1 MIFNHKYS
9 TTIGLEVHIQLSTKT
24 KAFCACLNEYG
35 AEPNFHTCP
44 VCLGHPG
51 TLPLL
56 NEKVVDFA
64 IKLGLATN
72 CTIEK
77 FSQFVRK
84 NYFYYDLPR
93 GFQITQY
100 DNPICCNGYLVLN
113 KNSNKKIRIKSI
125 QIEEDTAKSIQK
137 DDKILLDYNRA
148 GVPLLEIVTYP
159 DFNSSGEVTEFLKTL
174 QQIAIYLNIS
184 KANMEEGSFRCDVN
198 ISVTNS
204 ESHTSGE
211 KIEIKNLN
219 SINNIINAIEY
230 ETNRQISL
238 LENNQIVSS
247 ETRFWSEKL
256 FKTISLRNKEQIEDY
271 RYFVEPDLGSIILED
286 TKLEQ
291 LKLSMPK
298 LPDEVKNDLIN
309 KYHLSEYQSELLVA
323 NCDLLNFFLHC
334 TKKVNEKSP
343 QIYKF
348 LANVIINDIVA
359 YLNKR
364 NIIIS
369 DINIE
374 LADLIQLI
382 DLEIKGRIIHG
393 DVKKHLTYLL
403 ENGKINYDI
412 LTKLAANEEDLEF
425 LVERTIKENL
435 NAVLKFQ
442 KGKKRALDFL
452 IKKVLDETKNS
463 ANPKKIKQILIK
475 KIETLNN

>member
-1 MIFNHKYS
+1 MIFNRKYL
-9 TTIGLEVHIQLSTKT
+9 TTMGLEVHIQLSTKT
-24 KAFCACLNEYG
+24 KAFCGCLNEYG
-35 AEPNFHTCP
+35 AESNFHTCP

-56 NEKVVDFA
+56 NEQVVDFT

-93 GFQITQY
+93 GYQITQY
-100 DNPICCNGYLVLN
+100 DHPICRNGYLVLN

-137 DDKILLDYNRA
+137 DNRILLDFNRA

-159 DFNSSGEVTEFLKTL
+159 DFNSSEEVTEFLKKL
-174 QQIAIYLNIS
+174 QQIAIHLKIS
-184 KANMEEGSFRCDVN
+184 KANMEEGSLRCDVN
-198 ISVTNS
+198 ISVRNS
-204 ESHTSGE
+204 ESITSGK

-219 SINNIINAIEY
+219 SINNIINAVEY
-230 ETNRQISL
+230 EKNRQISL
-238 LENNQIVSS
+238 IENNQIVSS

-256 FKTISLRNKEQIEDY
+256 FKTIALRNKEQIEDY

-286 TKLEQ
+286 TKIEQ

-309 KYHLSEYQSELLVA
+309 IYHLSEYQSELLVA
-323 NCDLLNFFLHC
+323 NYDLLNFFLEC
-334 TKKVNEKSP
+334 TQKVNEKSP

-348 LANVIINDIVA
+348 LVNVIINDIVA
-359 YLNKR
+359 FINKR
-364 NIIIS
+364 KINIS
-369 DINIE
+369 DLNIE
-374 LADLIQLI
+374 LADLIKLI
-382 DLEIKGRIIHG
+382 DLQIKGRIIHG

-412 LTKLAANEEDLEF
+412 VAKNKVNKVDLEAT
-425 LVERTIKENL
+425 VEKTIKENL
-435 NAVLKFQ
+435 NVVLKFQ

-452 IKKVLDETKNS
+452 IKKVLDETSSS
-463 ANPKKIKQILIK
+463 ADPEKIKQILIK
-475 KIETLNN
+475 KIETLNK